1 MNLLHGKSFRKV
13 RKSHE
18 LVYLKEFH
26 KPFIGVDGVYVFFGL
41 QNSYVEHHV
50 GAETYKSITL

>member
-18 LVYLKEFH
+18 LFYLKEFH

-41 QNSYVEHHV
+41 
-50 GAETYKSITL
+50 